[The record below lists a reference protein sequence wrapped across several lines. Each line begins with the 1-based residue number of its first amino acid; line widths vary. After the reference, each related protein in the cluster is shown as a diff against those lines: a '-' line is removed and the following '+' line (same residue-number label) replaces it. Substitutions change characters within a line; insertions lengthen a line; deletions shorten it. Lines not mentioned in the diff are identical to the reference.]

1 MEAWKLL
8 FGSDIGLMSVFTI
21 GFVIV
26 IGAYMGY
33 YYNKKAD
40 EDARNAKN

>member
-8 FGSDIGLMSVFTI
+8 IGSDIGLMSLFTI

-26 IGAYMGY
+26 IGGVMIGFY
-33 YYNKKAD
+33 KKQAE
-40 EDARNAKN
+40 EDARKSK